1 MPYNPMESPVATTA
15 IRATSR
21 GDELLDR
28 SSTLVKRYSDVR
40 DKLSVVCQRVGL
52 NVTTNQPSDREEGF
66 GFIGRMDLSLLT
78 LYDTCDDIDGYLV
91 ALDEAF

>member
-1 MPYNPMESPVATTA
+1 MPYNPKENPLIAVVATP
-15 IRATSR
+15 TSR

-28 SSTLVKRYSDVR
+28 SSTLVNRYSAVR

-52 NVTTNQPSDREEGF
+52 NVDTNPPSDREEGF
-66 GFIGRMDLSLLT
+66 GFIGRMDLSLRT